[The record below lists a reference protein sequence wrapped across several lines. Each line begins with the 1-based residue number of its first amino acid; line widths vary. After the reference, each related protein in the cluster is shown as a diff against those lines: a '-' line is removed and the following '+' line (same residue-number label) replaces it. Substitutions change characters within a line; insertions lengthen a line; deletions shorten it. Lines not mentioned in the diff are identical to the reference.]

1 CHMNTLPSLFFKN
14 TSIYQNKTLFG
25 FKDGKSWK
33 SISWNKSSEFVQNI
47 ALGLHEI
54 GVKKSDKITLIA
66 ENSYKWCVVDLSIM
80 SLGAI
85 TVPGY
90 ITSNEEEIFYLL
102 SHSDSSFVF
111 VNSTLLPVILKILPK
126 LKKIK
131 YVINIDDNSKDDLKQ
146 NPQLYNYNQ
155 LLEMG
160 NKSNLHDKFLETFVN
175 KINQDDVVSLIYTS
189 GTSSN
194 PKAVMLTNK
203 STISNLL
210 GAYELVKDIDIK
222 EHRFLSI
229 IPLSHAYEHT
239 AGFLLPVY
247 IGAEIY
253 FNDNRDKIVND
264 LQSVRPTL
272 MIAVPRLYEVLFKKI
287 NNQLL
292 TQNKLAQK
300 LFFKT
305 IELGTKDFQCSKL
318 TFFEKITNNL
328 LDLIIRKKIKKK
340 FGGQLQAFISG
351 GAALN
356 NQVGLF
362 FQSLGINIL
371 QGYGQTECSPLISCN
386 PMNSIKIDT
395 VGPVIK
401 GLEVKISEQK
411 EILVKGHS
419 VMKGYWKDQKSTNKV
434 IVNGWLHTGDLG
446 ELDKDNYIKI
456 TGRINEMIVS
466 SGGDNIAPVP
476 IENLLLAYDE
486 IEQVMV
492 YGHNRPFLTAIIVP
506 NENLINDVSKN
517 IVKDYSIF
525 QAIVNKVNKQ
535 LSQSK
540 KIRKFLLT
548 DKSFN
553 IENNELTPTLK
564 IKRRI
569 VSANYAEQL
578 DKLYKKS
585 FF

>member
-1 CHMNTLPSLFFKN
+1 MNTLPSLFFKN
-14 TSIYQNKTLFG
+14 TSIYQNKTLFS

-66 ENSYKWCVVDLSIM
+66 ENSYKWCIVDLSIM

-411 EILVKGHS
+411 EILVKGNS

>member
-1 CHMNTLPSLFFKN
+1 MNTLPSLFFKN

-239 AGFLLPVY
+239 AGFLLPIY

-411 EILVKGHS
+411 EILVKGNS

>member
-1 CHMNTLPSLFFKN
+1 MNTLPSLFFKN
-14 TSIYQNKTLFG
+14 TSIYQNKTLFS

-47 ALGLHEI
+47 ALGLHKI

-411 EILVKGHS
+411 EILVKGNS

-434 IVNGWLHTGDLG
+434 IVNDWLHTGDLG

-492 YGHNRPFLTAIIVP
+492 YGHNRPFLTAIIFP

>member
-1 CHMNTLPSLFFKN
+1 MNTLSCLFFKN

-411 EILVKGHS
+411 EILVKGNS

>member
-1 CHMNTLPSLFFKN
+1 MNTLPSLFFKN

-411 EILVKGHS
+411 EILVKGNS

-517 IVKDYSIF
+517 IAKDYSIF

>member
-1 CHMNTLPSLFFKN
+1 MNTLPSLFFKN

-47 ALGLHEI
+47 ALGLHKI

-287 NNQLL
+287 NNKLL

-411 EILVKGHS
+411 EILVKGNS

-553 IENNELTPTLK
+553 IENNQLTPTLK

>member
-1 CHMNTLPSLFFKN
+1 MNTLPSLFFKN

-66 ENSYKWCVVDLSIM
+66 ENSYKWCIVDLSIM

-111 VNSTLLPVILKILPK
+111 VNSTLLPVIFKILPK

-292 TQNKLAQK
+292 TQNKLAQN

-411 EILVKGHS
+411 EILVKGNS

-476 IENLLLAYDE
+476 IENLMLAYDE

-553 IENNELTPTLK
+553 IENNQLTPTLK

>member
-1 CHMNTLPSLFFKN
+1 MNTLPSLFFKN

-25 FKDGKSWK
+25 FKDGMSWK

-66 ENSYKWCVVDLSIM
+66 ENSYKWCIVDLSIM

-411 EILVKGHS
+411 EILVKGNS

-492 YGHNRPFLTAIIVP
+492 YGHNRPFLTAIIFP

-553 IENNELTPTLK
+553 IENNQLTPTLK

>member
-1 CHMNTLPSLFFKN
+1 MNTLPSLFFKN

-66 ENSYKWCVVDLSIM
+66 ENSYKWCIVDLSIM

-411 EILVKGHS
+411 EILVKGNS

-569 VSANYAEQL
+569 VSANYAVQL

>member
-1 CHMNTLPSLFFKN
+1 MNTLPSLFFKN

-66 ENSYKWCVVDLSIM
+66 ENSYKWCIVDLSIM

-146 NPQLYNYNQ
+146 NPQLYNLNQ

-411 EILVKGHS
+411 EILVKGNS

>member
-1 CHMNTLPSLFFKN
+1 MNTLPSLFFKN

-411 EILVKGHS
+411 EILVKGNS

-553 IENNELTPTLK
+553 IENNQLTPTLK

>member
-1 CHMNTLPSLFFKN
+1 MNTLPSLFFKN

-66 ENSYKWCVVDLSIM
+66 ENSYKWCIVDLSIM

-395 VGPVIK
+395 VGSVIK

-411 EILVKGHS
+411 EILVKGNS

-492 YGHNRPFLTAIIVP
+492 YGNNRPFLTAIIVP

>member
-1 CHMNTLPSLFFKN
+1 MNTLPSLFFKN

-66 ENSYKWCVVDLSIM
+66 ENSYKWCIVDLSIM

-111 VNSTLLPVILKILPK
+111 VNSTLLPVILRILPK

-210 GAYELVKDIDIK
+210 GAYELVKDIDVK

-411 EILVKGHS
+411 EILVKGNS

>member
-1 CHMNTLPSLFFKN
+1 MNTLPSLFFKN

-66 ENSYKWCVVDLSIM
+66 ENSYKWCIVDLSIM

-411 EILVKGHS
+411 EILVKGNS

-476 IENLLLAYDE
+476 IENSLLAYDE

>member
-1 CHMNTLPSLFFKN
+1 MNTLPSLFFKN

-47 ALGLHEI
+47 ALGLHKI

-411 EILVKGHS
+411 EILVKGNS

>member
-1 CHMNTLPSLFFKN
+1 MNTLPSLFFKN

-411 EILVKGHS
+411 EILVKGNS

-476 IENLLLAYDE
+476 IENSLLAYDE

>member
-1 CHMNTLPSLFFKN
+1 MNTLPSLFFKN

-189 GTSSN
+189 GTSNN

-411 EILVKGHS
+411 EILVKGNS

>member
-1 CHMNTLPSLFFKN
+1 MNTLPSLFFKN

-54 GVKKSDKITLIA
+54 GVKKSDNITLIA

-328 LDLIIRKKIKKK
+328 LDLIIRKKIKNK

-356 NQVGLF
+356 DQVGLF

-411 EILVKGHS
+411 EILVKGNS

>member
-1 CHMNTLPSLFFKN
+1 MNTLPSLFFKN

-54 GVKKSDKITLIA
+54 GVKKNDKITLIA

-160 NKSNLHDKFLETFVN
+160 NKSNLRDKFLETFVN

-287 NNQLL
+287 NNQIL

-305 IELGTKDFQCSKL
+305 IELGTKDFQSSKL
-318 TFFEKITNNL
+318 TFFDKITNNL

-401 GLEVKISEQK
+401 GLEVKISQQK
-411 EILVKGHS
+411 EILVKGNS

-548 DKSFN
+548 NKSFN
-553 IENNELTPTLK
+553 IENNEMTPTLK

>member
-1 CHMNTLPSLFFKN
+1 MNTLPSLFFKN

-356 NQVGLF
+356 NKVGLF

-411 EILVKGHS
+411 EILVKGNS

-569 VSANYAEQL
+569 VSANYVEQL

>member
-1 CHMNTLPSLFFKN
+1 MNTLPSLFFKN

-411 EILVKGHS
+411 EILVKGNS

-578 DKLYKKS
+578 NKLYKKS

>member
-1 CHMNTLPSLFFKN
+1 MNTLPSLFFKN

-66 ENSYKWCVVDLSIM
+66 ENSYKWCIVDLSIM

-411 EILVKGHS
+411 EILVKGNS

-517 IVKDYSIF
+517 IAKDYSIF

>member
-1 CHMNTLPSLFFKN
+1 MNTLPSLFFKN

-54 GVKKSDKITLIA
+54 GVKKNDKITLIA

-287 NNQLL
+287 NNQIL

-305 IELGTKDFQCSKL
+305 IELGTKDFQSSKL
-318 TFFEKITNNL
+318 TFFDKITNNL

-411 EILVKGHS
+411 EILVKGNS

>member
-1 CHMNTLPSLFFKN
+1 MNTLPSLFFKN

-66 ENSYKWCVVDLSIM
+66 ENSYKWCIVDLSIM

-305 IELGTKDFQCSKL
+305 IGLGTKDFQCSKL

-411 EILVKGHS
+411 EILVKGNS

>member
-1 CHMNTLPSLFFKN
+1 MNTLPSLFFKN

-66 ENSYKWCVVDLSIM
+66 ENSYKWCIVDLSIM

-111 VNSTLLPVILKILPK
+111 VNSTLLPVILKILQK

-131 YVINIDDNSKDDLKQ
+131 YIINIDDNSKDDLKQ

-411 EILVKGHS
+411 EILVKGNS

-492 YGHNRPFLTAIIVP
+492 YGHNRPFLTAIIFP

-553 IENNELTPTLK
+553 IENNQLTPTLK